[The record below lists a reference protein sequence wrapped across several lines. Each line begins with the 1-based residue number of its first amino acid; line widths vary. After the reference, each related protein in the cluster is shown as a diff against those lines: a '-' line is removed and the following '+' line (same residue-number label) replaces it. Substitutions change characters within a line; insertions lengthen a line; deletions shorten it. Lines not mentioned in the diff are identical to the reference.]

1 MIPYLGVLCLVL
13 IALNK
18 AFSAPK
24 IWIVEAGHLA
34 KLTKLPAW
42 QINLAPTNYPT
53 TVVKLGA
60 NACIL
65 FLRYSW
71 REAL

>member
-34 KLTKLPAW
+34 KLTKLPA
-42 QINLAPTNYPT
+42 
-53 TVVKLGA
+53 
-60 NACIL
+60 
-65 FLRYSW
+65 
-71 REAL
+71 